1 MASSVL
7 YGLKVMI
14 PWSELNLQLCGESS
28 IAQEALLKVIALRPH
43 LIITDIRIPQKNGL
57 ELIDGVRKLDITTE
71 FVILSG
77 YPDFFMPG
85 SYEESCSPS
94 FHSAVLLP
102 CACRTDKLQKSN
114 FNHPDYFVFYMT
126 LA

>member
-77 YPDFFMPG
+77 YPDFLCLEAMRNRVVHPFILPFCYHALAG
-85 SYEESCSPS
+85 QISCKKATLIILIISS
-94 FHSAVLLP
+94 FI
-102 CACRTDKLQKSN
+102 
-114 FNHPDYFVFYMT
+114 
-126 LA
+126 